1 MKGCQFKLL
10 NEIIMTTASIPEEN
24 DAEYANL
31 IEDIQQYCSIPEVI
45 YHYTSAEGLNGIL
58 QSQELRLTRW
68 DCLNDISENVY
79 IHDVIRECIQEMEAD
94 ETFKRNV
101 GALNQI
107 ILSYKHPLSCV
118 QTDKNM
124 YVASF
129 SKNDDCL
136 PLWTYYTKSAQ
147 SNGYCVGFN
156 SDSFSF
162 KETSFS
168 MCGVIYNRCV
178 QKQQINKF
186 LQHIFVLYNTDIVN
200 GHINEGI
207 KLSLVHA
214 FSDFVSS
221 VGCLFKHPSFEYEE
235 EIRVLAR
242 INAQKAIDE
251 KRIKIRCS
259 NGILIPYIAMKFE
272 QAGIKSVK
280 SSPTLDE
287 AAAYNGIRTAQT
299 LYKYPRF
306 EIEHSSLPL
315 RNI

>member
-1 MKGCQFKLL
+1 
-10 NEIIMTTASIPEEN
+10 MTTASIPEEN

-31 IEDIQQYCSIPEVI
+31 IEDIQQYCSIPEVV
-45 YHYTSAEGLNGIL
+45 YHYTSADGLNGIL

-107 ILSYKHPLSCV
+107 ILSYKHPHSSV
-118 QTDKNM
+118 QTENG
-124 YVASF
+124 
-129 SKNDDCL
+129 DCL

-162 KETSFS
+162 KGTSFS
-168 MCGVIYNRCV
+168 MCGVIYNRSV
-178 QKQQINKF
+178 QKQLINKF
-186 LQHIFVLYNTDIVN
+186 LQQFFVLYNSDIAS
-200 GHINEGI
+200 GHTNAGA
-207 KLSLVHA
+207 KLSLVHV

-272 QAGIKSVK
+272 QSGIKCVK
-280 SSPTLDE
+280 SSPTLD
-287 AAAYNGIRTAQT
+287 AATAYNGIRTAQT

>member
-1 MKGCQFKLL
+1 MMGCQFKLS
-10 NEIIMTTASIPEEN
+10 NDIMTTAPISGGN
-24 DAEYANL
+24 YNEYVNL
-31 IEDIQQYCSIPEVI
+31 IEEIQHNSSIPEVL

-58 QSQELRLTRW
+58 QSHELRLTRW
-68 DCLNDISENVY
+68 DSLNDVSENVY
-79 IHDVIRECIQEMEAD
+79 IHDVIRECIHEMEAD
-94 ETFKRNV
+94 ESFKSDA
-101 GALNQI
+101 GALNQT
-107 ILSYKHPLSCV
+107 ILSSKHPHSSV
-118 QTDKNM
+118 QIDKNM

-147 SNGYCVGFN
+147 SNGYCIGFN

-162 KETSFS
+162 KGTSFS

-178 QKQQINKF
+178 QKQLINKF
-186 LQHIFVLYNTDIVN
+186 LQHFFVLYNADIVN

-272 QAGIKSVK
+272 RSGIKCVK
-280 SSPTLDE
+280 SSPTLD
-287 AAAYNGIRTAQT
+287 AATAYNGIRTAQT